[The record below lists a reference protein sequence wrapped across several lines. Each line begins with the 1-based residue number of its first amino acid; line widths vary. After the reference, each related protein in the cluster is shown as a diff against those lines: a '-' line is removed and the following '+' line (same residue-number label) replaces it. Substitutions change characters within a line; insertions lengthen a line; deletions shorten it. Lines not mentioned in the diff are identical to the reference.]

1 MSEAFCERPWGAWL
15 VLAMQPGYKVKKLT
29 INPGRSLSKQYHSH
43 RDEYWVVIKGK
54 GFLELTYD
62 NIPNASHPEDIMLL
76 VTGTHVKISKQ
87 VIHKVTNTGDEPLI
101 IIETQVGEITEEGDI
116 VRLD

>member
-1 MSEAFCERPWGAWL
+1 MNDSFCERPWGTWL

-29 INPGRSLSKQYHSH
+29 INPGQSMSKQYHTH
-43 RDEYWVVIKGK
+43 RDEYWVVLQGNGEVTVDASMVDPHFEPWVHELEKGYH
-54 GFLELTYD
+54 LH
-62 NIPNASHPEDIMLL
+62 IP
-76 VTGTHVKISKQ
+76 KQ
-87 VIHKVTNTGDEPLI
+87 VIHKCINTGTEPLI